1 MSDSEWRYGSGR
13 KGSSK
18 PLMKKEKNMEC
29 PKCGNKIE
37 CYIDGTVSPH
47 KDRGRDKNGK
57 PLKRGAWAYCT
68 YRRWRQ

>member
-1 MSDSEWRYGSGR
+1 
-13 KGSSK
+13 
-18 PLMKKEKNMEC
+18 MKKEKNMEC